1 MNTKTDAQLLRDVAD
16 ELKWD
21 PTLGGAEIGVAAKDG
36 VVTLSGQL
44 DSYAK
49 KYAAERAA
57 ERVAGVRAIA
67 EDLTV
72 KVASSFLR
80 SDTEIAH
87 AVVTALKWD
96 VEVPDDRIKS
106 KVENGWI
113 WLEGDVEWQ
122 YQKTSAERAVRY
134 LTGVRGVSNLITV
147 KPKKV
152 STFEVNQ
159 KIKDALKRSA
169 EMDANRITVQAA
181 DGEVTLRGTVRSF
194 AERVDAER
202 AAWAAPGVTK
212 VRDEILISP

>member
-1 MNTKTDAQLLRDVAD
+1 MNKKTDAQLLRDVVD

-87 AVVTALKWD
+87 AVVNALKWD

>member
-21 PTLGGAEIGVAAKDG
+21 PTVGGAEIGVAAKDG

-72 KVASSFLR
+72 KVPSSFLR

-87 AVVTALKWD
+87 AVVNALKWD

>member
-1 MNTKTDAQLLRDVAD
+1 MNIKTDSQLQRDVID

-21 PTLGGAEIGVAAKDG
+21 PTVGAAEIGVASKDG
-36 VVTLSGQL
+36 VITLSGQV

-57 ERVAGVRAIA
+57 ERVAGVKAIA
-67 EDLTV
+67 EDLKV
-72 KVASSFLR
+72 KVPSSFQR
-80 SDTEIAH
+80 SDTDIAH
-87 AVVTALKWD
+87 AVVSALSWD
-96 VEVPDDRIKS
+96 IEVPDDRIKS

-122 YQKTSAERAVRY
+122 YQKTAAERAVRY
-134 LTGVRGVSNLITV
+134 LTGVHGVTNLITV
-147 KPKKV
+147 KPKRV
-152 STFEVNQ
+152 SPFEVGN
-159 KIKDALKRSA
+159 KIKDALRRSA

-181 DGEVTLRGTVRSF
+181 GGEVTLKGTVRSF

>member
-1 MNTKTDAQLLRDVAD
+1 MNIKTDSQLQRDVID

-21 PTLGGAEIGVAAKDG
+21 PTVGAAEIGVASKDG
-36 VVTLSGQL
+36 VITLSGQV

-57 ERVAGVRAIA
+57 ERVAGVKAIA
-67 EDLTV
+67 EDLKV
-72 KVASSFLR
+72 KVPSSFQR
-80 SDTEIAH
+80 SDTDIAH
-87 AVVTALKWD
+87 AVVSALSWD
-96 VEVPDDRIKS
+96 IEVPDDRIKS

-122 YQKTSAERAVRY
+122 YQKTAAERAVRY
-134 LTGVRGVSNLITV
+134 LTGVHGVTNLITV
-147 KPKKV
+147 KPKRV
-152 STFEVNQ
+152 SPFEVGN
-159 KIKDALKRSA
+159 KIKDALRRSP

-181 DGEVTLRGTVRSF
+181 GGEVTLKGTVRSF

>member
-1 MNTKTDAQLLRDVAD
+1 MNTKTDAQLQRDVID

-21 PTLGGAEIGVAAKDG
+21 PTVGGAEIGVAAKDG
-36 VVTLSGQL
+36 VVTLSGQV

-49 KYAAERAA
+49 KYAVERAA
-57 ERVAGVRAIA
+57 ERVVGVKAIA

-72 KVASSFLR
+72 KVPSSFLR

-87 AVVTALKWD
+87 AVVNALKWD
-96 VEVPDDRIKS
+96 IEVPDERIKS

-134 LTGVRGVSNLITV
+134 LTGVRGVSNLIAV

-152 STFEVNQ
+152 STFEVNH

-169 EMDANRITVQAA
+169 EMDANRITVTAA
-181 DGEVTLRGTVRSF
+181 DGEVTLKGTVRSF